1 MKPIFFSVGIPRT
14 DVKQPSDIT
23 KDCKEK
29 ILTNNMMKAIIM
41 FVALRGDTIEM
52 DSLSVTSKS

>member
-14 DVKQPSDIT
+14 DVKQRSGVT

>member
-1 MKPIFFSVGIPRT
+1 MKPIFFSVGIQRT
-14 DVKQPSDIT
+14 DVKQRSDIT

>member
-1 MKPIFFSVGIPRT
+1 
-14 DVKQPSDIT
+14 
-23 KDCKEK
+23 
-29 ILTNNMMKAIIM
+29 LTNNMMKAIIM

>member
-14 DVKQPSDIT
+14 DVKQRSDIT

-29 ILTNNMMKAIIM
+29 ILTNNMRKAIIM

>member
-1 MKPIFFSVGIPRT
+1 MKPIFFSVGILGT
-14 DVKQPSDIT
+14 DVKQPSDII

-29 ILTNNMMKAIIM
+29 ILTNSMMKAIIM